1 MLRMTPLPARH
12 DPRRFRSASNCFL
25 RWFVLVAV
33 PLPRVYFPP
42 TYAMHFAVGCALI
55 SSVGAATTPEASAK
69 RSFDL
74 PSGEAAAV
82 FKQFI
87 AQSRVQLLYVA
98 DDATS
103 VRTNAVKGAFT
114 PREAID
120 RILAG
125 TSLIAVQTDSGSI
138 AVKKLAPQVRPRI
151 SPTPISPPAKPA
163 EPTANP
169 RNQTNA
175 PQTPMK
181 SPKLLSILSLLA
193 FGAAEASAQ
202 TAPVAPATSETVELS
217 PFMVT
222 SEKDAGYYGANTL
235 SGTRMNAKLE
245 DLGASITVITKQQM
259 TDLALLNMD
268 DIFAYEASTEGTAT
282 FTNFSFD
289 RNGSATDNTQ
299 YDPLT
304 ANRIR
309 GVGNANVSFGNFET
323 SGRTPIDV
331 LEVDAVE
338 LGRGPNSNI
347 FGIGNAAGTVNTV
360 RASAN
365 LSKSRSQVSARYDS
379 FGGYRTSLDLN
390 RVLKPGVLA
399 IRGSAVG
406 QRDGFQLKPSG
417 YQTERYNGMIRFNP
431 FKTTSISGSFSYYHS
446 YGNRPNTTTPRES
459 ITAWRNA
466 GSPTW
471 DPVTASA
478 TINGVTTVGLPS
490 VLNRDRYPGNSVFL
504 LDQNGMFY
512 WGPSRSG
519 LSSNT
524 STGPANPASQ
534 NGPAFFEA
542 PALDPSGYRVS
553 QPLVNDFPPLAS
565 KAIYDWTRINL
576 AAPNHQDD
584 KSEIAS
590 VLIDQSLLSTGRQ
603 NAFVQLGW
611 FREQTD
617 RYVRNVIAG
626 GTLSQAILQ
635 VDVNKNLLDGR
646 PNPGFLRPFINNI
659 NQTVTNPLDR
669 DTYRAQLA
677 YRLDFTRDRSWLRWL
692 GRHEL
697 GAFTEYKDFKS
708 WSRTSRDAII
718 DDHPWLNN
726 AVRAAAGLPMRD
738 GRTLPQGTTMALPNF
753 FFYMGDNQGQ
763 NVDYAPFNYQTPG
776 VYPFTWGVNS
786 AGQMVTEQARL
797 APAYNGSSRSW
808 QILKS
813 RGAILQSH
821 FLDDRVVTTLGL
833 RHDARYAQANAP
845 IYINPDGYT
854 VDEKSFLS
862 FPTTDWLLS
871 KGPTRNIGIVL
882 KPVKWFSVFA
892 NKSDS
897 FQPATIQ
904 TDIYLKNL
912 PDPSGTGK
920 DYGFALNLFSGKLV
934 IRANQYD
941 TRQLRSRTGNAGII
955 ATRIIGVDHIGGINN
970 LPVTSFAVYQLQQQ
984 AIIWANA
991 AAAAQG
997 QTLTPSEL
1005 NTRVA
1010 AIMQMPV
1017 SFLNQFQ
1024 YSMTATQDVIAK
1036 GREIELNYNPT
1047 KFWTLKLNVAESE
1060 SIQGHIGKEVAQ
1072 YLAERMKVWQSI
1084 IDPINGQPW
1093 FTFRYPNTSQT
1104 QAQDV
1109 AANII
1114 APLNL
1119 ALATEGLSNPQIRKY
1134 RANATTNFQLAG
1146 ITENS
1151 ILKRINVG
1159 GALRWEDK
1167 GAIGYW
1173 GKQQL
1178 PAVITDYDPTR
1189 PIYDKA
1195 HLYVDAFA
1203 GYRTRLFGNKVG
1215 TTFQFNVRNLTEG
1228 GRLQPIAADADGSIA
1243 AWRIVSRRQFIFTTT
1258 FDF

>member
-1 MLRMTPLPARH
+1 MTAGLRPADSR
-12 DPRRFRSASNCFL
+12 PAPVLRSNCFW
-25 RWFVLVAV
+25 RSFVLVTMTACRAC
-33 PLPRVYFPP
+33 LPP
-42 TYAMHFAVGCALI
+42 THAMHVALGCALV
-55 SSVGAATTPEASAK
+55 SVAAGAVVP
-69 RSFDL
+69 
-74 PSGEAAAV
+74 EAAARRPFDV
-82 FKQFI
+82 SAGEAPATLRQFI
-87 AQSRVQLLYVA
+87 AQSHLPLLYIADEVA
-98 DDATS
+98 GVDTNPVRGEYTS
-103 VRTNAVKGAFT
+103 
-114 PREAID
+114 REAIHLL
-120 RILAG
+120 LAG
-125 TSLIAVQTDSGSI
+125 TRLTAVQTANGSI
-138 AVKKLAPQVRPRI
+138 AVKRAPGPPAPKAI
-151 SPTPISPPAKPA
+151 PATPPSPPTLPAKKPPEA
-163 EPTANP
+163 ST
-169 RNQTNA
+169 
-175 PQTPMK
+175 MK
-181 SPKLLSILSLLA
+181 PSPLRSLLSLFA
-193 FGAAEASAQ
+193 FGAADASAQ
-202 TAPVAPATSETVELS
+202 TAPTTPAPAETVLLS
-217 PFMVT
+217 PFTVT
-222 SEKDAGYYGANTL
+222 SDKDAGYYGANTL

-245 DLGASITVITKQQM
+245 DLGASITVVTKQQM
-259 TDLALLNMD
+259 LDLALLSMD

-365 LSKSRSQVSARYDS
+365 LSKSRSQISARYDS

-399 IRGSAVG
+399 IRGSAVA

-478 TINGVTTVGLPS
+478 TINGVTTAGVPS

-504 LDQNGMFY
+504 LDQNGLFY
-512 WGPSRSG
+512 WGPSRSS
-519 LSSNT
+519 LAAANSS
-524 STGPANPASQ
+524 PASQ

-553 QPLVNDFPPLAS
+553 QPLVNDFPPLSS
-565 KAIYDWTRINL
+565 KAIYDWTRLNL

-584 KSEIAS
+584 KSEIAT
-590 VLIDQSLLSTGRQ
+590 VLIDQSLLSTERQ
-603 NAFVQLGW
+603 NAFMQLGW

-677 YRLDFTRDRSWLRWL
+677 YRLDFTRDRNWLRWL

-697 GAFTEYKDFKS
+697 GAFIEYKDFKS

-763 NVDYAPFNYQTPG
+763 NVDYAPFDYQSPDT
-776 VYPFTWGVNS
+776 YPFTWGVNS

-813 RGAILQSH
+813 RGVILQSH
-821 FLDDRVVTTLGL
+821 LFDGRIVTTLGL
-833 RHDARYAQANAP
+833 RRDARYAQANAP

-854 VDEKSFLS
+854 VDEQSFLS

-871 KGPTRNIGIVL
+871 AGPTRTAGIVL

-892 NKSDS
+892 NRSDS
-897 FQPATIQ
+897 FQPAQIQ
-904 TDIYLKNL
+904 TDIYLRNL

-934 IRANQYD
+934 IRANAYD

-970 LPVTSFAVYQLQQQ
+970 LPVTAFQTYQLQQQ

-1010 AIMQMPV
+1010 AIMQVPV
-1017 SFLNQFQ
+1017 SFLDQFK

-1047 KFWTLKLNVAESE
+1047 KFWTMKFNLAESE
-1060 SIQGHIGKEVAQ
+1060 SIQGNIGKEVAQ

-1093 FTFRYPNTSQT
+1093 FTFRYPNTTQT

-1109 AANII
+1109 AANIT

-1146 ITENS
+1146 VSDNS
-1151 ILKRINVG
+1151 ILKRFNVG

-1173 GKQQL
+1173 GKEQL
-1178 PAVITDYDPTR
+1178 PAVILNYDPTR

-1228 GRLQPIAADADGSIA
+1228 GRLQPIAADADGSIS